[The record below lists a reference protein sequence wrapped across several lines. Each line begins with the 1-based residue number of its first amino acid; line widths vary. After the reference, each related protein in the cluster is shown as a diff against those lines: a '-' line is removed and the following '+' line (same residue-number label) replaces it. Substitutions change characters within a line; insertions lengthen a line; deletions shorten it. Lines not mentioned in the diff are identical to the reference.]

1 MTSAA
6 RNSGDVM
13 SSKQTP
19 APQTN
24 TVDTTTVPFGLD
36 RALRD
41 LVGYTMKRATNLMQ
55 ADAARVL
62 EPLGLRIT
70 TFSALSVICDTPDV
84 TQSQLA
90 ASLNMERSNTVLI
103 IDALEEAGL
112 IGRHRILTDR
122 RSFALR
128 ATLAGS
134 RRRRAADAALQA
146 HEDVMLA
153 DLSAEERATL
163 VGLLRRIDRSGQVSQ
178 E

>member
-1 MTSAA
+1 
-6 RNSGDVM
+6 M
-13 SSKQTP
+13 SRKP
-19 APQTN
+19 AP
-24 TVDTTTVPFGLD
+24 VAELPAVSVAGLD
-36 RALRD
+36 RSLRQ

-62 EPLGLRIT
+62 DPLGLRIT

-112 IGRHRILTDR
+112 IGRHRVLSDR

-128 ATLAGS
+128 ATLAGT
-134 RRRRAADAALQA
+134 RRRRAAVAALEA
-146 HEDVMLA
+146 HEDAMLA
-153 DLSAEERATL
+153 GLSPEERATL
-163 VGLLRRIDRSGQVSQ
+163 VALLRRIDQTDH
-178 E
+178 

>member
-1 MTSAA
+1 MA
-6 RNSGDVM
+6 R
-13 SSKQTP
+13 KP
-19 APQTN
+19 APAPEPPVTS
-24 TVDTTTVPFGLD
+24 TVGLD
-36 RALRD
+36 RSLRQ
-41 LVGYTMKRATNLMQ
+41 LVGYTMKRATHLMQ

-112 IGRHRILTDR
+112 IGRHRVLSDR

-128 ATLAGS
+128 ATLAGT
-134 RRRRAADAALQA
+134 RRRRAAVAALEA
-146 HEDVMLA
+146 HEDAMLA
-153 DLSAEERATL
+153 NLSAEERATL
-163 VGLLRRIDRSGQVSQ
+163 VALLRRIDPTDH
-178 E
+178 

>member
-1 MTSAA
+1 MPRKSVSDPKVAPSMT
-6 RNSGDVM
+6 
-13 SSKQTP
+13 
-19 APQTN
+19 
-24 TVDTTTVPFGLD
+24 DTQAIGMD
-36 RALRD
+36 RALRQ

-90 ASLNMERSNTVLI
+90 SSLNMERSNTVLI

-112 IGRHRILTDR
+112 IGRHRVLSDR

-128 ATLAGS
+128 ATLAGMK
-134 RRRRAADAALQA
+134 RRKAAVAALEA
-146 HEDVMLA
+146 HEDAMLSRLT
-153 DLSAEERATL
+153 DKERQTL
-163 VGLLRRIDRSGQVSQ
+163 VALLRRIDQSD
-178 E
+178 

>member
-1 MTSAA
+1 
-6 RNSGDVM
+6 M
-13 SSKQTP
+13 SSKQKHAPDVKP
-19 APQTN
+19 AEA
-24 TVDTTTVPFGLD
+24 TTAQFGLD

-41 LVGYTMKRATNLMQ
+41 LVGYTMKRATNIIM

-62 EPLGLRIT
+62 EPLGLRLT

-112 IGRHRILTDR
+112 IGRHRVLTDR

-128 ATLAGS
+128 ATLAGT
-134 RRRRAADAALQA
+134 RRRRAAVAALQA

-153 DLSAEERATL
+153 DLDAEERATL
-163 VGLLRRIDRSGQVSQ
+163 VALLRRIDRSGQGAQ

>member
-1 MTSAA
+1 MTRKTAPALQNTSTAT
-6 RNSGDVM
+6 DV
-13 SSKQTP
+13 Q
-19 APQTN
+19 A
-24 TVDTTTVPFGLD
+24 VGLD
-36 RALRD
+36 RALRQ

-55 ADAARVL
+55 ADATRAL
-62 EPLGLRIT
+62 EPLGLRLT

-112 IGRHRILTDR
+112 IGRHRMLSDR

-128 ATLAGS
+128 ATLAGMK
-134 RRRRAADAALQA
+134 RRKAAVAALEA
-146 HEDVMLA
+146 HEDDMLS
-153 DLSAEERATL
+153 DLDAEDRATL
-163 VGLLRRIDRSGQVSQ
+163 VSLLRRIDKA

>member
-1 MTSAA
+1 MTRKTAPA
-6 RNSGDVM
+6 IDA
-13 SSKQTP
+13 P
-19 APQTN
+19 AP
-24 TVDTTTVPFGLD
+24 PPRGLD
-36 RALRD
+36 GALRQ
-41 LVGYTMKRATNLMQ
+41 LVGYTMKRATNVIM

-112 IGRHRILTDR
+112 IGRHKVLTDR

-128 ATLAGS
+128 ATLTGT
-134 RRRRAADAALQA
+134 RRRRAAVAALEA
-146 HEDVMLA
+146 HEDAILA
-153 DLSAEERATL
+153 GLSPEERATL
-163 VGLLRRIDRSGQVSQ
+163 VALLRRIDQIDQ
-178 E
+178 

>member
-1 MTSAA
+1 MTRKTA
-6 RNSGDVM
+6 
-13 SSKQTP
+13 P
-19 APQTN
+19 APETPIPSA
-24 TVDTTTVPFGLD
+24 TGLD
-36 RALRD
+36 RSLRQ
-41 LVGYTMKRATNLMQ
+41 LVGYTMKRATNCMM

-112 IGRHRILTDR
+112 IGRHRVLTDR

-128 ATLAGS
+128 ATLTGT
-134 RRRRAADAALQA
+134 RRRRAAVAALEA
-146 HEDVMLA
+146 HEDAMLA

-163 VGLLRRIDRSGQVSQ
+163 VALLRRIDQIDQ
-178 E
+178 

>member
-1 MTSAA
+1 MA
-6 RNSGDVM
+6 RDPFPSPKD
-13 SSKQTP
+13 P
-19 APQTN
+19 AVTADPQGI
-24 TVDTTTVPFGLD
+24 GLD
-36 RALRD
+36 AALRQ
-41 LVGYTMKRATNLMQ
+41 LVGYTMKRTTNVMQ

-112 IGRHRILTDR
+112 IGRHRVLSDR

-128 ATLAGS
+128 ATLAGMK
-134 RRRRAADAALQA
+134 RRRAAVAALEA
-146 HEDVMLA
+146 HEDDMLA
-153 DLSAEERATL
+153 DLSAQERATL
-163 VGLLRRIDRSGQVSQ
+163 VALLRRIGRSD
-178 E
+178 

>member
-1 MTSAA
+1 MPMA
-6 RNSGDVM
+6 R
-13 SSKQTP
+13 KP
-19 APQTN
+19 APAPELPATS
-24 TVDTTTVPFGLD
+24 TVGLD
-36 RALRD
+36 RSLRQ

-84 TQSQLA
+84 TQSHLA

-112 IGRHRILTDR
+112 IGRHRVLTDR

-128 ATLAGS
+128 ATLAGT
-134 RRRRAADAALQA
+134 RRRRAAVTALQA
-146 HEDVMLA
+146 HEDAMLA
-153 DLSAEERATL
+153 VLSAEERDTL
-163 VGLLRRIDRSGQVSQ
+163 VALLRRIDQTDH
-178 E
+178 

>member
-1 MTSAA
+1 MT
-6 RNSGDVM
+6 R
-13 SSKQTP
+13 KPTP
-19 APQTN
+19 APETLIVP
-24 TVDTTTVPFGLD
+24 TVGLD
-36 RALRD
+36 RSLRQ
-41 LVGYTMKRATNLMQ
+41 LVGYTMKRATHLMQ

-112 IGRHRILTDR
+112 IGRHRVLSDR

-128 ATLAGS
+128 ATLSGIK
-134 RRRRAADAALQA
+134 RRRTAVAALEA
-146 HEDVMLA
+146 HEDAMLSG
-153 DLSAEERATL
+153 LSAEERATL
-163 VGLLRRIDRSGQVSQ
+163 VALLRRIDQTDQ
-178 E
+178 

>member
-1 MTSAA
+1 
-6 RNSGDVM
+6 M
-13 SSKQTP
+13 SREPVIKPSQQVP
-19 APQTN
+19 PPPV
-24 TVDTTTVPFGLD
+24 TVGLD
-36 RALRD
+36 RGLRP

-112 IGRHRILTDR
+112 IGRHRVLTDR

-128 ATLAGS
+128 ATLAGVK
-134 RRRRAADAALQA
+134 RRRAALAVLEA
-146 HEDVMLA
+146 HEDVMLGR
-153 DLSAEERATL
+153 LTTEERTTL
-163 VGLLRRIDRSGQVSQ
+163 VALLRRIDQP

>member
-1 MTSAA
+1 M
-6 RNSGDVM
+6 V
-13 SSKQTP
+13 P
-19 APQTN
+19 
-24 TVDTTTVPFGLD
+24 TVGLD
-36 RALRD
+36 RSLRQ
-41 LVGYTMKRATNLMQ
+41 LVGYTMKRATHLMQ

-112 IGRHRILTDR
+112 IGRHRVLSDR

-128 ATLAGS
+128 ATLAGIK
-134 RRRRAADAALQA
+134 RRRAAVAALEA
-146 HEDVMLA
+146 HEDAMLA
-153 DLSAEERATL
+153 ALSAEERATL
-163 VGLLRRIDRSGQVSQ
+163 VALLRRIDQTDQ
-178 E
+178 

>member
-1 MTSAA
+1 MPMA
-6 RNSGDVM
+6 RKPG
-13 SSKQTP
+13 P
-19 APQTN
+19 APELSAPS
-24 TVDTTTVPFGLD
+24 TVELD
-36 RALRD
+36 RSLRQ

-112 IGRHRILTDR
+112 IGRHRVLTDR

-128 ATLAGS
+128 ATLAGT
-134 RRRRAADAALQA
+134 RRRRAAVAALEA
-146 HEDVMLA
+146 HEDAMLA
-153 DLSAEERATL
+153 GLTADERDTL
-163 VGLLRRIDRSGQVSQ
+163 VALLRRIDQIDL
-178 E
+178 

>member
-1 MTSAA
+1 MTRKPAA
-6 RNSGDVM
+6 
-13 SSKQTP
+13 
-19 APQTN
+19 APEPPVPS
-24 TVDTTTVPFGLD
+24 TVGLD
-36 RALRD
+36 RSLRQ
-41 LVGYTMKRATNLMQ
+41 LVGYTMKRATHLMQ

-112 IGRHRILTDR
+112 IGRHRVLSDR

-128 ATLAGS
+128 ATLAGT
-134 RRRRAADAALQA
+134 RRRRAAVAALEA

-163 VGLLRRIDRSGQVSQ
+163 VALLRRIDQTDQ
-178 E
+178 

>member
-1 MTSAA
+1 MTCK
-6 RNSGDVM
+6 SGPA
-13 SSKQTP
+13 TYNP
-19 APQTN
+19 APVSDLQTI
-24 TVDTTTVPFGLD
+24 GLD
-36 RALRD
+36 RALRQ

-55 ADAARVL
+55 ADAARAL
-62 EPLGLRIT
+62 EPLGLRLT

-112 IGRHRILTDR
+112 IGRHRVLSDR

-128 ATLAGS
+128 ATLAGMK
-134 RRRRAADAALQA
+134 RRKAAVAALEA
-146 HEDVMLA
+146 HEDDMLS
-153 DLSAEERATL
+153 DLNAEDRATL
-163 VGLLRRIDRSGQVSQ
+163 VGLLRRIDKT